1 MTCPVNDINGSLAIV
16 GPEIAPCARNP
27 AVLGGFA
34 VTPVPG
40 RSGPASGSGHV
51 LNMALF
57 PLDTAARSR
66 TSLGHRIVKGNS
78 MNKLIGAAAGLLI
91 LVGTV
96 GSGAPALLADGSERS
111 FGTVSASSW
120 DWPK

>member
-1 MTCPVNDINGSLAIV
+1 M
-16 GPEIAPCARNP
+16 APRPRNP

-34 VTPVPG
+34 FALFPG

-51 LNMALF
+51 LNMAPF
-57 PLDTAARSR
+57 PLDTAARLR
-66 TSLGHRIVKGNS
+66 TSLGHRIVKGNA

-96 GSGAPALLADGSERS
+96 GSGAPALLADSSERYS
-111 FGTVSASSW
+111 GSVSASSW